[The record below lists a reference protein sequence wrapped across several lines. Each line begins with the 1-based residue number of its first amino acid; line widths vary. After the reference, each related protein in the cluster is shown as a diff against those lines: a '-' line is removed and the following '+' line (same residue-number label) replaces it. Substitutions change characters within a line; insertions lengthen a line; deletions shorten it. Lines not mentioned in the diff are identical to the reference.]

1 MMVSH
6 GRELGLRRRNGSAT
20 QDGFTLIDV
29 VVTSAILILVA
40 STAMYALTSINRY
53 ASFNRVQAAAE
64 SIVQNQ
70 IDQILI
76 RGPYVPTNTPPD
88 IPPILTSGTT
98 VINNLPVFTDP
109 ESGNPLV
116 IGTLTTVIQD
126 TGAKCNGITLYV
138 LKAAVTLDFTFRA
151 KKYTIAMD
159 TLRAPD

>member
-1 MMVSH
+1 MQ
-6 GRELGLRRRNGSAT
+6 G
-20 QDGFTLIDV
+20 GFTLIDV
-29 VVTSAILILVA
+29 VVTSAILILIA

-53 ASFNRVQAAAE
+53 ASFNRVHAAAE

-70 IDQILI
+70 IDQILT
-76 RGPYVPTNTPPD
+76 RGPYIPTNTPPD
-88 IPPILTSGTT
+88 IPTILTNGPP
-98 VINNLPVFTDP
+98 VDLPVFTDP

-116 IGTLTTVIQD
+116 TGTLTTVIQD
-126 TGAKCNGITLYV
+126 TGAKSNGITLYV

>member
-53 ASFNRVQAAAE
+53 ASFNRVHAAAE

-70 IDQILI
+70 IDQILT
-76 RGPYVPTNTPPD
+76 RGPYVPTN
-88 IPPILTSGTT
+88 IPLISRP
-98 VINNLPVFTDP
+98 F
-109 ESGNPLV
+109 
-116 IGTLTTVIQD
+116 
-126 TGAKCNGITLYV
+126 
-138 LKAAVTLDFTFRA
+138 
-151 KKYTIAMD
+151 
-159 TLRAPD
+159 

>member
-1 MMVSH
+1 MMVAPR
-6 GRELGLRRRNGSAT
+6 RELRLQRRIGSAT
-20 QDGFTLIDV
+20 QGGFTLIDV
-29 VVTSAILILVA
+29 VITSAILILIA
-40 STAMYALTSINRY
+40 STGVYALTSINRY
-53 ASFNRVQAAAE
+53 ASFNRVHAAAE

-70 IDQILI
+70 IDQILT

-88 IPPILTSGTT
+88 IPSILNSGT
-98 VINNLPVFTDP
+98 INDLPVFTDP

-116 IGTLTTVIQD
+116 TGKLTTVIQD
-126 TGAKCNGITLYV
+126 TGAKCNGVALYV